1 MGIDLSLRRE
11 SESLTSNI
19 SFWHGASGIQHRGS
33 NVSQINRWGGHFE
46 CVNTMGLDAVEFI
59 ISIEK
64 HYSITLPD
72 EDMETLGVVGDFV
85 VYVANAYEMQNG
97 NEVEFEEVYETIKC
111 FLNRDF
117 DISCNEIN
125 LKSRFVDDLGMG

>member
-1 MGIDLSLRRE
+1 
-11 SESLTSNI
+11 
-19 SFWHGASGIQHRGS
+19 
-33 NVSQINRWGGHFE
+33 
-46 CVNTMGLDAVEFI
+46 MGLDAVEFI

-72 EDMETLGVVGDFV
+72 EDMEMLGVVGDFV

-117 DISCNEIN
+117 DIPSNEIN